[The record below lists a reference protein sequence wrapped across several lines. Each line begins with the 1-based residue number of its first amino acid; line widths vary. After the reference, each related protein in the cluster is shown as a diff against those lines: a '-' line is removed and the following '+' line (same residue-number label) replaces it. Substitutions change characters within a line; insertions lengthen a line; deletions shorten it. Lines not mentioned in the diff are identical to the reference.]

1 MSIVEIMYHSGMR
14 DQDIPGHLKTISNP
28 DTWLDIFF
36 KSRLSSDHKLVG
48 VVIARSCV
56 YNRQKTL
63 QESLIS
69 NYTISRALGKNQ
81 VEVQE
86 MIDDLVRLG
95 WLYDT
100 GRARGAKHIHY
111 LTFSKIPLGENKE

>member
-1 MSIVEIMYHSGMR
+1 MSIEEIMYHSGMK

-69 NYTISRALGKNQ
+69 SYSISRVLGKSQPEVNAL
-81 VEVQE
+81 VE
-86 MIDDLVRLG
+86 DLERLG
-95 WLYDT
+95 WLYNA
-100 GRARGAKHIHY
+100 GRARGAKKVHY
-111 LTFSKIPLGENKE
+111 LTFSKIPLGEDRE